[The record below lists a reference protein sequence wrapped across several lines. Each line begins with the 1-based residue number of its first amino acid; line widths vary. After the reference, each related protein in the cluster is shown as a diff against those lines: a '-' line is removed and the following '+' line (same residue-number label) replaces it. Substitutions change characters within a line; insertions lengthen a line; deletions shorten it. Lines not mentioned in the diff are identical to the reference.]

1 MSWRDI
7 AAPIIAD
14 VLWKVGRQDMKALR
28 KALRDAYPFGQ
39 RKMHPY
45 PGLARKAPS
54 FRAGMDS
61 EATITTTPMTAATL
75 PVLRVLALRASK
87 ASS

>member
-45 PGLARKAPS
+45 KVWCSEVKRQLGHPINASHKPS
-54 FRAGMDS
+54 ETMDLF
-61 EATITTTPMTAATL
+61 A
-75 PVLRVLALRASK
+75 
-87 ASS
+87 